1 MKLIKNAF
9 IGLLVLTLTS
19 LIIIFTISIDLKKVI
34 VNGII
39 MEVIKSQVSTISY
52 KEANKDNTEV
62 FKYVTDNEEVN
73 EILASDEIQELVSK
87 YLDLTLESMISDES
101 LDEIEIEKDMMNYI
115 RENKEV
121 IEQKTHTEITEEV
134 LQETEQQINE
144 QEISENLKE
153 AIKETRKNLTD
164 NQKKTIKGYT
174 IVVSLKTKIILF
186 ILIVLNSIFII
197 LLQKKEYKWIYSLS
211 NSLFSA
217 GLGIVI
223 MSIIVSILI
232 SKMATLPILKISIL
246 LRHGFIE
253 LIIGLSVMII
263 YKVVKKISN
272 KKGEKQ
278 DEIPEIPKYNE
289 F

>member
-1 MKLIKNAF
+1 
-9 IGLLVLTLTS
+9 
-19 LIIIFTISIDLKKVI
+19 
-34 VNGII
+34 

-263 YKVVKKISN
+263 YKVVKKIFN

-278 DEIPEIPKYNE
+278 DEIPEIPEYNE